1 MAGRDKDF
9 EFLRV
14 LLERGL
20 VDFPTL
26 LQRLELFR
34 TTAFANALP
43 DRLAK
48 WARKLREWKGDD
60 LAQTVKTNWSS

>member
-43 DRLAK
+43 DRFAKLA
-48 WARKLREWKGDD
+48 RHLRDWKRDD
-60 LAQTVKTNWSS
+60 LAQTVQTNWSS